1 MDAEELLVHDG
12 RQRQAIKGRHAS
24 LIDGFRVLDLACRGG
39 GDTGQVARSLHI
51 RKSTD
56 AAICRSLRVDA
67 LVCS

>member
-39 GDTGQVARSLHI
+39 DTGQVARSLHI

-56 AAICRSLRVDA
+56 VAICRRLRVNA